1 MSLSSVIRF
10 GGFELDVRAGELRR
24 RGRKT
29 RLQEQSL
36 RVLVMLIE
44 RPGEVVSREEIQQR
58 LWPNDTIVAF
68 DHGINGT
75 VRRLRAALGDSA
87 EHPRFIETLT
97 RRGYRFIAPV
107 EILPVTPADARP
119 SPALPISP
127 AEPTRSCTEKQGERT
142 PLLASSRYR
151 IVEKLGGGGMGVVY
165 KAQDTRLGRM
175 VALKFLAESL
185 VTDSLALGR
194 FEREACAAST
204 LGHPNICTIFEFDQL
219 EGRPF
224 ISMELVEGKTLAE
237 VIEGQ
242 PLPVEQILD
251 FAMAIAEALEAA
263 HSAGVIHRDIKPA
276 NVMITRRGQV
286 KVLDFGLAKP
296 IYKVVAAGEVSPSG
310 GTGPLTGPG
319 VPLGTTA
326 YMSPE
331 QARGEDLDERSDL
344 FSLGCILYEMST
356 GRQAFPGQR
365 LAVILDGILNR
376 APTPPGELNPALP
389 PGLKCVI
396 TRCLEKD
403 RELRYRSATN
413 LIAGLAAAQAE
424 AGRGPVTDTLKP
436 LAELMELGSAGD
448 RREMPHAVAQPL
460 SAEPFLADN
469 RVRRRLGSLRTIWA
483 LIGAVILLFL
493 TALGYGWLAPEPAL
507 HIQRYVRLTDD
518 GSKKILKVGLTPTP
532 LLSDGV
538 RLYFS
543 VDSTAGG
550 YVIAQVAATGGQT
563 SILGSPLTE
572 AALEDLST
580 DGSKLL
586 VLSPASSKENR
597 LWVQPLPEGTPQ
609 RLADSAAIGASW
621 SPGEQILVYAQ
632 GNTLYRAASDGTDPR
647 VLARWPEPQR
657 PYWPRWSPDGKRV
670 RLTVLDPVL
679 DSSTLWEVGA
689 DGSNV
694 HLVLPGGNAITNPC
708 CGSWTPDGKYYVFV
722 STRQGRSDIWALPS
736 RSWFRRKGQPLQLT
750 SGPIS
755 FSMPVA
761 SRDGQRLFVM
771 GEEARGELVRY
782 ESKGG
787 DFAPYLH
794 GVSARRAD
802 FSRDGD
808 WVTYVSYPD
817 GALWRSRVS
826 GMDRQ
831 QLTYSP
837 LQAFFPK
844 WSPDGQRIAFSGQ
857 LLGGSY
863 SIYVV
868 SASGGPPRQV
878 LALDPDWLRDPCWS
892 PDGKKLIFE
901 RYSPVSGKAR
911 LQQVDLNT
919 NQVASL
925 PRGDN
930 AGSPR
935 WSPDGRYL
943 AALASDSQW
952 LMLLD
957 NATGTWSVLLQFSVG
972 YPNWSHDS
980 RYIYFDRFADPPG
993 IGRVRVSDGRVE
1005 QLVNLRGHDQLWT
1018 LDTWLGLTP
1027 DDAPL
1032 LLRDVSIE
1040 EVYALDIAER

>member
-1 MSLSSVIRF
+1 MSPLIRF

-44 RPGEVVSREEIQQR
+44 RPGEVVAREEIQQR
-58 LWPNDTIVAF
+58 LWPNDTIVEF

-75 VRRLRAALGDSA
+75 IRRLRAALGDSA
-87 EHPRFIETLT
+87 EHPRFIETLA

-107 EILPVTPADARP
+107 EIPPVTPADASP
-119 SPALPISP
+119 SPAQPISP
-127 AEPTRSCTEKQGERT
+127 VEPLRGGAEDQGERA
-142 PLLASSRYR
+142 PLLSSSRYR
-151 IVEKLGGGGMGVVY
+151 IAEKLGGGGMGVVY
-165 KAQDTRLGRM
+165 KAQDTRLGRL
-175 VALKFLAESL
+175 VALKFLSEAL
-185 VTDSLALGR
+185 VTDPLALSR
-194 FEREACAAST
+194 FEREACAASA

-224 ISMELVEGKTLAE
+224 ISMELVEGKTLDE
-237 VIEGQ
+237 VIGSQ
-242 PLPVEQILD
+242 PLPVERILD
-251 FAMAIAEALEAA
+251 FAMAVAEALEAA

-296 IYKVVAAGEVSPSG
+296 MRKAVAVGQASPSSG
-310 GTGPLTGPG
+310 GMALTSPG

-344 FSLGCILYEMST
+344 FSLGSLLYEMST
-356 GRQAFPGQR
+356 GRQAFPGQTV
-365 LAVILDGILNR
+365 AVIFDSILNR

-389 PGLKCVI
+389 LRLECVFA
-396 TRCLEKD
+396 RCLEKD
-403 RELRYRSATN
+403 RELRYPSA
-413 LIAGLAAAQAE
+413 ASVSAELAAVRAE
-424 AGRGPVTDTLKP
+424 ATRGPLTGTLKSA
-436 LAELMELGSAGD
+436 AELTAPGSAGRPGAMLD
-448 RREMPHAVAQPL
+448 AMTKPT
-460 SAEPFLADN
+460 SAEPLPAGSS
-469 RVRRRLGSLRTIWA
+469 VPRRLGSLRARWA
-483 LIGAVILLFL
+483 LIGVCLLVL
-493 TALGYGWLAPEPAL
+493 LAALAYGWLVPEPSLRA
-507 HIQRYVRLTDD
+507 QRYVRLTDD

-572 AALEDLST
+572 AALEDISA

-586 VLSPASSKENR
+586 VLSPASSKEGH
-597 LWVQPLPEGTPQ
+597 LLIQPLPEGTPQ
-609 RLADSAAIGASW
+609 RLADSVAIGASW
-621 SPGEQILVYAQ
+621 SPGEQSLVYAQ
-632 GNTLYRAASDGTDPR
+632 GNTLYLAASDGTDSR

-670 RLTVLDPVL
+670 RLTVVDPVL

-694 HLVLPGGNAITNPC
+694 HPVLPGGNAPPNPC

-722 STRQGRSDIWALPS
+722 STRQDRSDIWALPD
-736 RSWFRRKGQPLQLT
+736 RSWFRRRPHPVQLT

-761 SRDGQRLFVM
+761 SKDGKRLYVM
-771 GEEARGELVRY
+771 GEEARGELVQY
-782 ESKGG
+782 DPKGG

-794 GVSARRAD
+794 GISATRVD
-802 FSRDGD
+802 FSRDGN

-817 GALWRSRVS
+817 GSLWRSR
-826 GMDRQ
+826 MDGTDRL

-837 LQAFFPK
+837 LQVFLPK
-844 WSPDGQRIAFSGQ
+844 WSPDGQQIAFSGQ
-857 LLGGSY
+857 SPGESY

-868 SASGGPPRQV
+868 PATGGPPRQ
-878 LALDPDWLRDPCWS
+878 ALPPDPDWLRDPCWS
-892 PDGKKLIFE
+892 PDGKKLVFE
-901 RYSPVSGKAR
+901 RYSLVSGKTR
-911 LQQVDLNT
+911 LQEIDVGTHQVS
-919 NQVASL
+919 SL
-925 PRGDN
+925 AGGDD

-943 AALASDSQW
+943 AALAADSQW

-957 NATGTWSVLLQFSVG
+957 NATGTWSVLLKQHVG
-972 YPNWSHDS
+972 YPNWSHDGQ
-980 RYIYFDRFADPPG
+980 YIYFDRFTDPPG
-993 IGRVRVSDGRVE
+993 IGRVRVSDRRVE

-1018 LDTWLGLTP
+1018 LDTWLGLAP